1 MTRFASMALVLLV
14 GCAPFRSVA
23 VPTGG
28 EHHAPYRGHVTVSA
42 TRDPPGGREVGVVEV
57 TGGATIDEVIPEVIA
72 RVAQLGGNYARIDHI
87 ATRYQ
92 WVSQPV
98 TQSYQCGSFRFPT
111 YCQRTYMQTQEV
123 ATMRATGRAFRVGL
137 P

>member
-1 MTRFASMALVLLV
+1 MVLVLLAS
-14 GCAPFRSVA
+14 CAPVRSVA

-28 EHHAPYRGHVTVSA
+28 ARHTPYRGPVRVVA
-42 TRDPPGGREVGVVEV
+42 TRDPVGGVEVGVVEA
-57 TGGATIDEVIPEVIA
+57 TGGATIEEVIPELVS
-72 RVAQLGGNYARIDHI
+72 RVAQLGGNVARIDHI

-111 YCQRTYMQTQEV
+111 MCQRTYMQTQEV